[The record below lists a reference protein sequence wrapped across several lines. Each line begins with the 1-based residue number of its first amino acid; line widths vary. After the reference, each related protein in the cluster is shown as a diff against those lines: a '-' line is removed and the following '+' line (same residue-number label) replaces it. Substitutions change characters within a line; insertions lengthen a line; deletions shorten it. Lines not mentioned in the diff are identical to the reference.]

1 MDYEGPLGRTYI
13 VKIVISL
20 HVIRCIKLLHS
31 FVFCSF
37 PQFRYC
43 TGLALVRSNSMPAA
57 PLEVEYQCP

>member
-37 PQFRYC
+37 PH
-43 TGLALVRSNSMPAA
+43 LDIALV
-57 PLEVEYQCP
+57 